1 MFTTHLISHLLKM
14 IITQTPIVI
23 GVTITLLQIIQT
35 LIILKGDVKTHK

>member
-1 MFTTHLISHLLKM
+1 M